1 MTTERT
7 ETIEMQIETIAL
19 EDLVGGIHDLA
30 EGIIPAAFEYRAE
43 YYRKNTD
50 EQDDWF
56 YRNYDLVAGAMRLI
70 SAAAQVVDTGR
81 VNGEIKFTRGPLFEI
96 KETAKDQANKN
107 TAA

>member
-1 MTTERT
+1 MTTSRN
-7 ETIEMQIETIAL
+7 ETIEMQIDTIDL
-19 EDLVGGIHDLA
+19 ENLIGGIHDLA

-43 YYRKNTD
+43 YYRRNKD

-70 SAAAQVVDTGR
+70 SATAQMVDIGL

-96 KETAKDQANKN
+96 KEAVKAT